1 MTLKELEE
9 KLNKMTLE
17 EFSAFVKKN
26 YGKLLKEPKKLGLI
40 LKLYNNRVMKEK
52 NFKKKLKN
60 DAIEELMKFDLF
72 GKGGDLDGK

>member
-1 MTLKELEE
+1 MTHKELEE

-52 NFKKKLKN
+52 NFKKKSRDDSIK
-60 DAIEELMKFDLF
+60 ELMDFESFL
-72 GKGGDLDGK
+72 KGGDKHGK